1 MPPSSH
7 GLRSCQLTTVYPVPT
22 LVILVAQ
29 HLAELVIAESNLSV
43 LLFPLLVRSSFL
55 DSHRNGHTIAHPQ
68 DVMPPAH
75 RDHREADMPLHVLIY
90 RDTANTAT
98 LSTLSLPTIL
108 PPSAVIGTSTD
119 VSASVQDTPT
129 PPLNS
134 TSMSPGRWQSKQPPD
149 SSNPPAS
156 SSNPS
161 FVNGLLGGILG
172 CLIASLF
179 VLVGLFFFRRYR
191 RSRRGQEIRNESRP
205 HAQRSESSVEST
217 QTGWTISALSSIHG
231 SRDTN
236 STSSLLPPSTRRSSL
251 SSMDFSSPR
260 PHSDAT
266 RASLRA
272 VTPLPPV
279 ETTASSTHTL
289 PATSSISLFE
299 TAFVAMSAGPPSHS
313 VDVPDPALSVT
324 GTDRSLRYDEL
335 NRQIQALEAEVQD
348 LHYPGKPN
356 DRQSSVPGEQ
366 GRTNARMKAL
376 KDEIAELRAQVRRE
390 RRLMMEAAPRR
401 GRRGKA
407 LTLVT

>member
-1 MPPSSH
+1 
-7 GLRSCQLTTVYPVPT
+7 
-22 LVILVAQ
+22 
-29 HLAELVIAESNLSV
+29 
-43 LLFPLLVRSSFL
+43 
-55 DSHRNGHTIAHPQ
+55 
-68 DVMPPAH
+68 MPPAH
-75 RDHREADMPLHVLIY
+75 RYYREADMPLHVLIY
-90 RDTANTAT
+90 RDTATTAT
-98 LSTLSLPTIL
+98 LSTSFLPRTL
-108 PPSAVIGTSTD
+108 PPSAAVTE
-119 VSASVQDTPT
+119 VSASVQDSPT
-129 PPLNS
+129 PFLNS
-134 TSMSPGRWQSKQPPD
+134 SSMSPGNQHSEQPPS

-179 VLVGLFFFRRYR
+179 VLAGFFLFRRYKR
-191 RSRRGQEIRNESRP
+191 ARRGQEMREQSRP
-205 HAQRSESSVEST
+205 RGQRPESSVESS
-217 QTGWTISALSSIHG
+217 QTGWTISAPVSIHG

-251 SSMDFSSPR
+251 SSMDFPSPR

-272 VTPLPPV
+272 VTPLLPV
-279 ETTASSTHTL
+279 ETTASSAHTP
-289 PATSSISLFE
+289 PATSSIALFE
-299 TAFVAMSAGPPSHS
+299 TAFVAMSAGPPSHA

-335 NRQIQALEAEVQD
+335 NRQIQTLEAEIQD